1 MAYKEK
7 LLNDGDILYAE
18 HLNNMMRGI
27 SESVSYTEQKLTEEQ
42 KAKARENIGMGDI
55 SNYVNDAILNGA
67 W

>member
-42 KAKARENIGMGDI
+42 KAKARQNIGMEDI
-55 SNYVNDAILNGA
+55 SKYVNDAILNGA